1 MSSTAVPKPPAGRRF
16 VIALVIAGVT
26 IAPALIMFAVAYVG
40 TGQAQGAA
48 TWASLPAVAGIA
60 AAMTQGRRFAIV
72 VAIVMGLAA
81 PLAIVAGMSPVSGAA
96 LMAVLCMVVG
106 RLSRFGLHKSGLLV
120 PVMLAWPL
128 IDPPA
133 WDGQSTVDRLDTP
146 YLLWMAGTFFVGG
159 LFAALVVPFLM
170 RKRRLPTR
178 QPQVLPQAEAV
189 TYTVMITVLV
199 AVATFYVLDTPTAY
213 GGAFL
218 IAAILVLAPLGRA
231 QTLRPTVVRVVATI
245 AGSVI
250 VLAIVS
256 QVDSLAV
263 IYLVGLVLI
272 VIALAARLGPRGWIY
287 YVLMMPATAC
297 LNATSLAQV
306 GQLGEQRAI
315 DNVIGGALVLAATA
329 VTLVYSNWADRHG
342 HAVDGDVE
350 TAHLQGGDLARRD
363 GS

>member
-1 MSSTAVPKPPAGRRF
+1 MSSPAAPKPPVGRRF
-16 VIALVIAGVT
+16 AIALVIAGVT
-26 IAPALIMFAVAYVG
+26 VAPALIMFAVAYVG

-60 AAMTQGRRFAIV
+60 AAVTQGRRFAIV

-178 QPQVLPQAEAV
+178 QPQVLAQAEAV

-218 IAAILVLAPLGRA
+218 IAAILVLAPLGHA

-256 QVDSLAV
+256 RVESLAV

-272 VIALAARLGPRGWIY
+272 VIALAARLGPRGWVY

-315 DNVIGGALVLAATA
+315 DNVIGGALVLAASA
-329 VTLVYSNWADRHG
+329 VTVVYSNWADRHG
-342 HAVDGDVE
+342 HAVDGDME
-350 TAHLQGGDLARRD
+350 TAHLQGSGGARTD